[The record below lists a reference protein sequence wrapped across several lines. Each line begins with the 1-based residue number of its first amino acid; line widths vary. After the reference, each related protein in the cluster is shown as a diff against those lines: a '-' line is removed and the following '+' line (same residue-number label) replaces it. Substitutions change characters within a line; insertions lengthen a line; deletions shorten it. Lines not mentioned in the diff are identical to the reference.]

1 MRFLRTALTLGYVP
15 LNMCIIQK
23 KIYYWLDSSKNV
35 LWLTKSWWMSHLVCR
50 SHNGSH
56 HTKIFFLLKATRK
69 KSLLLHTPHAKTK
82 EYDAFLHVWDVS
94 LHSSCC
100 TRPPPP
106 ILPRNC
112 TPGLAW
118 PFIVVVLAYSHTW
131 LSSYEQRIIMM
142 TIFLTFHFTSVMIM
156 RKERVRL

>member
-1 MRFLRTALTLGYVP
+1 MY
-15 LNMCIIQK
+15 NSK
-23 KIYYWLDSSKNV
+23 KNYWLDSSKNV

-50 SHNGSH
+50 SPNGSH

-69 KSLLLHTPHAKTK
+69 KSLLLHTPHAKKK

-112 TPGLAW
+112 TPGLAIYSGCTCLLTYLTIELRAENYYDDD
-118 PFIVVVLAYSHTW
+118 FLDVSFHKRNDDEKRTREIIAVL
-131 LSSYEQRIIMM
+131 
-142 TIFLTFHFTSVMIM
+142 FLP
-156 RKERVRL
+156 